1 MRLSGSLKGLA
12 PPYSSLPSSAC
23 QVNIFIY
30 LKSSTLTLCWAFTS
44 TLTSLAKK
52 HKRCS
57 GRAPTES
64 CALPYDQTTHAF
76 KQSSLLSKL
85 GGENAG

>member
-1 MRLSGSLKGLA
+1 MRLSGSLKGLV

-23 QVNIFIY
+23 QVNILISF
-30 LKSSTLTLCWAFTS
+30 KRSTLTLCWAFTS
-44 TLTSLAKK
+44 TVTSLAKK
-52 HKRCS
+52 RKRCS
-57 GRAPTES
+57 GQAPTES
-64 CALPYDQTTHAF
+64 CTLPYDQMTHAF